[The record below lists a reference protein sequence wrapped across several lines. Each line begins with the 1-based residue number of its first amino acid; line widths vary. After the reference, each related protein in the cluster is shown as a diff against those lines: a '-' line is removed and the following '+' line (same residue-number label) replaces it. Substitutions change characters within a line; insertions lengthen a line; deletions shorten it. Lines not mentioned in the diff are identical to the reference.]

1 MASSYSFDVVSDFYW
16 QELVNTLDQV
26 RRDVSTRYD
35 LKDSGTEVDLEETSL
50 TITTASDMTLQ
61 AVEDV
66 LRQKAT
72 KRNLS
77 LKIFDFQ
84 TPEPVGG
91 NKVKQVVKLRKG
103 LSQELAKKLSKTI
116 RDELKKVTVAI
127 QGDALR
133 VTGKSKDDLQAV
145 IQLLKDQDVEVPLQ
159 FQNYR

>member
-1 MASSYSFDVVSDFYW
+1 MADTYSFDVVSDFDR
-16 QELVNTLDQV
+16 QELVNALDQV

-35 LKDSGTEVDLEETSL
+35 LKDSNTEIDLEETSF

-77 LKIFDFQ
+77 LKIFAFQ
-84 TPEPVGG
+84 TPEPVSG
-91 NKVKQVVKLRKG
+91 NRVKQVKLRKG
-103 LSQELAKKLSKTI
+103 LSQDLAKKLSKTV

-127 QGDALR
+127 QGDTLR
-133 VTGKSKDDLQAV
+133 VTGKNKDDLQAA
-145 IQLLKDQDVEVPLQ
+145 ITLLKAQDVEVPLQ

>member
-1 MASSYSFDVVSDFYW
+1 MASSYSFDVVSDFDW

-35 LKDSGTEVDLEETSL
+35 LKDSGTEVDLEETSF
-50 TITTASDMTLQ
+50 TITTASDMSLQ

-103 LSQELAKKLSKTI
+103 LSQDLAKKLSKTI